1 MAAPTS
7 IKEDRRG
14 EIVENFLLEL
24 LDKLCGA
31 IVSLPLVL
39 IYIFAFDRE
48 RAKRKWGWMALLTLY
63 LNAMYI
69 VIGVPGI
76 QYIRWDP
83 TLNLIPFQD
92 FSPSNLLGMVLNA
105 IMFAPLGFLLPA
117 YFERYRHWG
126 RTLAAGF
133 LTSLTVEL
141 IQLFTFRATDVD
153 DLIMNTLGCLVGFLL
168 AKLIFRHR
176 TAVYRGKRDWLELTS
191 VNAIVL
197 LVIVFI
203 RYPLMEVMLK
213 LI

>member
-1 MAAPTS
+1 M
-7 IKEDRRG
+7 
-14 EIVENFLLEL
+14 ENFLLEL

-31 IVSLPLVL
+31 VVSLPLVL
-39 IYIFAFDRE
+39 VYIFVCDRE
-48 RAKRKWGWMALLTLY
+48 RAKRRWGWMVLLTLY

-69 VIGVPGI
+69 VIGVPGV
-76 QYIRWDP
+76 QYICWDP

-92 FSPSNLLGMVLNA
+92 FSARNVEGMVLNA

-153 DLIMNTLGCLVGFLL
+153 DLIMNTLGTLVGFLL
-168 AKLIFRHR
+168 AKLILRHR
-176 TAVYRGKRDWLELTS
+176 TAVYRGKKDWLELVI
-191 VNAIVL
+191 VNGIVL

-203 RYPLMEVMLK
+203 RYPLMEAMLK
-213 LI
+213 LLKI

>member
-1 MAAPTS
+1 M
-7 IKEDRRG
+7 
-14 EIVENFLLEL
+14 LEL

-31 IVSLPLVL
+31 VVSLPLVL
-39 IYIFAFDRE
+39 VYIFVFDRE
-48 RAKRKWGWMALLTLY
+48 RAKRRWGWMVLLTLY

-69 VIGVPGI
+69 VIGVPGV
-76 QYIRWDP
+76 QYICWDP

-92 FSPSNLLGMVLNA
+92 FSARNMEGMVLNA

-153 DLIMNTLGCLVGFLL
+153 DLIMNTLGTLVGFLL
-168 AKLIFRHR
+168 AKLVLRRR
-176 TAVYRGKRDWLELTS
+176 TAVYRGKKDWLELAI
-191 VNAIVL
+191 VNGIVL

-203 RYPLMEVMLK
+203 RYPLMEAMLK
-213 LI
+213 LLKI

>member
-1 MAAPTS
+1 M
-7 IKEDRRG
+7 
-14 EIVENFLLEL
+14 LEL
-24 LDKLCGA
+24 LDKFCGA
-31 IVSLPLVL
+31 VASLPLAL
-39 IYIFAFDRE
+39 IFIFLFDRE
-48 RAKRKWGWMALLTLY
+48 RAKRRWGWMALLTLY

-69 VIGVPGI
+69 VIGVPGV
-76 QYIRWDP
+76 QYICWDP

-92 FSPSNLLGMVLNA
+92 FSARNMEGMVLNA

-126 RTLAAGF
+126 WTLAAGF

-153 DLIMNTLGCLVGFLL
+153 DLIMNTLGTVVGFLL

-176 TAVYRGKRDWLELTS
+176 TALFRGRKDWLEL
-191 VNAIVL
+191 VIINGVVL

-203 RYPLMEVMLK
+203 RYPLMEAILNLLK
-213 LI
+213 

>member
-1 MAAPTS
+1 M
-7 IKEDRRG
+7 
-14 EIVENFLLEL
+14 ENILLIL

-39 IYIFAFDRE
+39 ITIFVFDRE
-48 RAKRKWGWMALLTLY
+48 RAKRKWGWMVLLTLY

-69 VIGVPGI
+69 VIGVPGV
-76 QYIRWDP
+76 QYICWDP

-92 FSPSNLLGMVLNA
+92 FSARNMEGMVLNA

-153 DLIMNTLGCLVGFLL
+153 DLIMNTLGTLVGFLL
-168 AKLIFRHR
+168 AKLVLRRR
-176 TAVYRGKRDWLELTS
+176 TAVYRGKKDWLELVI
-191 VNAIVL
+191 VNGIVL

-203 RYPLMEVMLK
+203 RYPLMEAILNLLK
-213 LI
+213 

>member
-1 MAAPTS
+1 M
-7 IKEDRRG
+7 
-14 EIVENFLLEL
+14 LEL

-31 IVSLPLVL
+31 VVSLPLVL
-39 IYIFAFDRE
+39 VYIFVCDRE
-48 RAKRKWGWMALLTLY
+48 RAKRRWGWMVLLTLY

-69 VIGVPGI
+69 VIGVPGV
-76 QYIRWDP
+76 QYICWDP

-92 FSPSNLLGMVLNA
+92 FSARNMEGMVLNA

-153 DLIMNTLGCLVGFLL
+153 DLIMNTLGTLVGFLL
-168 AKLIFRHR
+168 AKLVLRR
-176 TAVYRGKRDWLELTS
+176 GTAVYRGKKDWLELVI
-191 VNAIVL
+191 VNGIVL

-203 RYPLMEVMLK
+203 RYPLMEAILNLLK
-213 LI
+213 

>member
-1 MAAPTS
+1 M
-7 IKEDRRG
+7 
-14 EIVENFLLEL
+14 LEL

-31 IVSLPLVL
+31 VASLPLVL
-39 IYIFAFDRE
+39 IFIFLFDRE
-48 RAKRKWGWMALLTLY
+48 RAKRRWGWMALLTLY

-69 VIGVPGI
+69 VIGVPGV
-76 QYIRWDP
+76 QYICWDP

-92 FSPSNLLGMVLNA
+92 FSARNMEGMVLNA

-153 DLIMNTLGCLVGFLL
+153 DLIMNTLGTLVGFLL
-168 AKLIFRHR
+168 AKLVLRRR
-176 TAVYRGKRDWLELTS
+176 TAVYRGKKDWLELVI
-191 VNAIVL
+191 VNGIVL

-203 RYPLMEVMLK
+203 RYPLMEAMLK
-213 LI
+213 LLKI

>member
-1 MAAPTS
+1 M
-7 IKEDRRG
+7 
-14 EIVENFLLEL
+14 ENLLLEL

-39 IYIFAFDRE
+39 IYLFIVDRE
-48 RAKRKWGWMALLTLY
+48 RAKRRWGWMALLTLY

-69 VIGVPGI
+69 VVGVPGS
-76 QYIRWDP
+76 QYIVWDP
-83 TLNLIPFQD
+83 TINLIPFQD
-92 FSPSNLLGMVLNA
+92 FSSSNVLGMALNGV
-105 IMFAPLGFLLPA
+105 MFAPLGFLLPLI
-117 YFERYRHWG
+117 FERYRHWG

-153 DLIMNTLGCLVGFLL
+153 DLIMNTLGALVGFLL

-176 TAVYRGKRDWLELTS
+176 TAVYQRKTDWLELAII
-191 VNAIVL
+191 NGIVL

-203 RYPLMEVMLK
+203 RYPLMEIMLN
-213 LI
+213 LLNI

>member
-1 MAAPTS
+1 M
-7 IKEDRRG
+7 
-14 EIVENFLLEL
+14 ENFLLEL

-39 IYIFAFDRE
+39 ITIFVFDRE
-48 RAKRKWGWMALLTLY
+48 RAKRKWGWMVLLTLY

-69 VIGVPGI
+69 VIGVPGV
-76 QYIRWDP
+76 QYICWDP

-92 FSPSNLLGMVLNA
+92 FSASNIAGMILNA
-105 IMFAPLGFLLPA
+105 VMFAPLGILLPA
-117 YFERYRHWG
+117 YFERYRRWG

-133 LTSLTVEL
+133 FTSLTVEL

-153 DLIMNTLGCLVGFLL
+153 DLIMNTLGALLGFLM

-176 TAVYRGKRDWLELTS
+176 TAVYRGRKDWLELLL

-197 LVIVFI
+197 MTIVFV
-203 RYPLMEVMLK
+203 RYPLMEVMLNLLK
-213 LI
+213 I

>member
-1 MAAPTS
+1 M
-7 IKEDRRG
+7 
-14 EIVENFLLEL
+14 ENLLLTL

-31 IVSLPLVL
+31 IVSLPLVI
-39 IYIFAFDRE
+39 IYIFLFDRE

-69 VIGVPGI
+69 VIGVPGV
-76 QYIRWDP
+76 QYICWDP

-92 FSPSNLLGMVLNA
+92 FSARNMEGMVLNA

-153 DLIMNTLGCLVGFLL
+153 DLIMNTLGTLVGFLL
-168 AKLIFRHR
+168 AKLVLRRR
-176 TAVYRGKRDWLELTS
+176 TAVYRGKKDWLELVI
-191 VNAIVL
+191 VNGIVL

-203 RYPLMEVMLK
+203 RYPLMEAMLK
-213 LI
+213 LLKI

>member
-1 MAAPTS
+1 M
-7 IKEDRRG
+7 
-14 EIVENFLLEL
+14 ENLLLTL
-24 LDKLCGA
+24 LDRLCGA

-39 IYIFAFDRE
+39 IYIFLFDRE
-48 RAKRKWGWMALLTLY
+48 RAKRKWGWMVLLTLY

-69 VIGVPGI
+69 VIGVPGV
-76 QYIRWDP
+76 QYICWDP

-92 FSPSNLLGMVLNA
+92 FSARNMEGMVLNA

-153 DLIMNTLGCLVGFLL
+153 DLIMNTLGTLVGFLL
-168 AKLIFRHR
+168 AKLVLRRR
-176 TAVYRGKRDWLELTS
+176 TAVYRGKKDWLELVI
-191 VNAIVL
+191 VNGIVL

-203 RYPLMEVMLK
+203 RYPLMEAMLK
-213 LI
+213 LLKI

>member
-1 MAAPTS
+1 M
-7 IKEDRRG
+7 
-14 EIVENFLLEL
+14 LEL

-31 IVSLPLVL
+31 VVSLPLVL
-39 IYIFAFDRE
+39 VYIFVCDRE
-48 RAKRKWGWMALLTLY
+48 RAKRRWGWMVLLTLY

-69 VIGVPGI
+69 VIGVPGV
-76 QYIRWDP
+76 QYICWDP

-92 FSPSNLLGMVLNA
+92 FSARNMEGMVLNA

-117 YFERYRHWG
+117 YFGRYRHWG

-153 DLIMNTLGCLVGFLL
+153 DLIMNTLGTLVGFLL
-168 AKLIFRHR
+168 AKLVLRRR
-176 TAVYRGKRDWLELTS
+176 TAVYRGKKDWLELVI
-191 VNAIVL
+191 VNGIVL

-203 RYPLMEVMLK
+203 RYPLMEAMLK
-213 LI
+213 LLKI

>member
-1 MAAPTS
+1 M
-7 IKEDRRG
+7 
-14 EIVENFLLEL
+14 LEL

-31 IVSLPLVL
+31 VVSLPLVL
-39 IYIFAFDRE
+39 VYIFVCDRE
-48 RAKRKWGWMALLTLY
+48 RAKRKWGWMVLLTLY

-69 VIGVPGI
+69 VIGVPGV
-76 QYIRWDP
+76 QYICWDP

-92 FSPSNLLGMVLNA
+92 FSARNMEGMVLNA

-153 DLIMNTLGCLVGFLL
+153 DLIMNTLGTLVGFLL
-168 AKLIFRHR
+168 AKLVLRRR
-176 TAVYRGKRDWLELTS
+176 TAVYRGKKDWLELVI
-191 VNAIVL
+191 VNGIVL
-197 LVIVFI
+197 LVIEFI
-203 RYPLMEVMLK
+203 RYPLMEAILRLM
-213 LI
+213 

>member
-1 MAAPTS
+1 M
-7 IKEDRRG
+7 
-14 EIVENFLLEL
+14 LEL

-31 IVSLPLVL
+31 VVSLPLVL
-39 IYIFAFDRE
+39 VYIFVCDRE
-48 RAKRKWGWMALLTLY
+48 RAKRRWGWMVLLTLY

-69 VIGVPGI
+69 VIGVPGV
-76 QYIRWDP
+76 QYICWDP

-92 FSPSNLLGMVLNA
+92 FSARNMEGMVLNA

-153 DLIMNTLGCLVGFLL
+153 DLIMNTLGTLVGFLL
-168 AKLIFRHR
+168 AKLVLRRR
-176 TAVYRGKRDWLELTS
+176 TAVYRGKKDWLELVI
-191 VNAIVL
+191 VNGIVL

-203 RYPLMEVMLK
+203 RYPLMEAILNLLK
-213 LI
+213 